1 MKNIL
6 KSNKFII
13 GVISLLLILTI
24 GVTYAIIAWTT
35 TNYGVTLST
44 SCFDVEYKLGKD
56 ITAVLNPTDVQE
68 FVTFGSYYDNSNN
81 NDNGEG
87 NGGTGEMSFSY
98 NYNSSSSSVMQKLG
112 HGFPQYSSIVI
123 NEDMAV
129 SNISLAFKE
138 ECNRYS
144 GIASIELNVTSIDTA
159 FTENGNSYESLMY
172 FLIPYDSTEYPNVD
186 IEHLSGDMFSFI
198 TYGTI
203 TETGKKEI
211 FTTNIN
217 PGEKKEYI
225 IVFLIDS
232 NKIDTDVIGASF
244 ASTVDSSVE
253 QKLSGRITP
262 ITDFTYVLGGDNV
275 TSLPLYT
282 YNDCFNNNENPT
294 YSSKEVYN
302 YNLDNPLQLNS
313 NQILLTGYT
322 GNDTEIN
329 IPDTYTIDGTTY
341 DVVILS
347 YMNFNSADEGQMSND
362 SIYKGYA
369 RPLSNIKAR
378 FIISDSGNND
388 LIPGICSCYGL
399 LSNNS
404 TLEAITIG
412 DNVTPIALYN
422 RGANVRTYD
431 MSYAFAGN
439 TSLTTVNNLPNNTSN
454 GLSSAFTGCT
464 NLNSTIRIESCDVES
479 FNNMFSGTTNPITLE
494 VPAHSDTY
502 NNAISYFNGGSSG
515 GGNVLA
521 DYNPTF
527 ANSYPRLLAVSGG
540 FTPSTGNVTVVGY
553 ENDVCTVEDSGDI
566 K

>member
-13 GVISLLLILTI
+13 GVISLLLILTV

-56 ITAVLNPTDVQE
+56 ITAVLNPTDAQE
-68 FVTFGSYYDNSNN
+68 FVTFGNYNNTDNDNSGDED
-81 NDNGEG
+81 DN
-87 NGGTGEMSFSY
+87 TGLRSFSY
-98 NYNSSSSSVMQKLG
+98 NYNSSSSSIMQKLG
-112 HGFPQYSSIVI
+112 HGFPQYNSIVI

-211 FTTNIN
+211 FTTNLN

-244 ASTVDSSVE
+244 TSTVDSSVE

-347 YMNFNSADEGQMSND
+347 YMDFNSSYSDDILSND
-362 SIYKGYA
+362 SIYKSYA
-369 RPLSNIKAR
+369 RPLSNVETR
-378 FIISDSGNND
+378 FIISDSGNNNA
-388 LIPGICSCYGL
+388 IPNICTCYGL
-399 LSNNS
+399 LSNNT
-404 TLEAITIG
+404 TLETVSLG

-431 MSYAFAGN
+431 MSYAFAGD

-454 GLSSAFTGCT
+454 GLSGAFAGCT
-464 NLNSTIRIESCDVES
+464 NLNSTIRIDSCDVS
-479 FNNMFSGTTNPITLE
+479 DFSRMFSGITNPITLE
-494 VPAHSDTY
+494 VPAHSNTY

-515 GGNVLA
+515 GEITLN

-527 ANSYPRLLAVSGG
+527 ANSYPRLLVSGG
-540 FTPSTGNVTVVGY
+540 LIPSTSNVTVVGF
-553 ENDVCTVEDSGDI
+553 ENDVCTASNSDPI